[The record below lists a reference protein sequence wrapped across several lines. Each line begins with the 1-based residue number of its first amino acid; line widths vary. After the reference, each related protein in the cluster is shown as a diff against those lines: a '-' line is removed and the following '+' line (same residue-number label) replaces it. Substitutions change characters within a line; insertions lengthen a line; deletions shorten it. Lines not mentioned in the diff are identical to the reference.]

1 MPWIEQINPDTMQ
14 PQWAML
20 ETDPFDG
27 STYFSEVR
35 TTPPTGDNSNNTMLF
50 GSGGKAIE
58 LANQAAQQLGITVP
72 EWTKYAEGIISR
84 DNINGGKGWMLG
96 APDALVANS
105 LLRELSFDPQYASV
119 FNAMTPTQ
127 LQQIRNSSGPQGQGY
142 YDPSGQVWQQTT
154 AAGDA
159 REQALRAMEET
170 NGSTG
175 QWLGALG
182 PIAAFAGPSIL
193 SNLLGSGSG
202 ALSAIDAAQFGT
214 AAAPVSIGGGGSLAQ
229 LAQYADAG
237 KTLLDSGSFAN
248 EIAANAAPAPADAI
262 EALIN
267 ASNAAGTTA
276 TPAAA
281 GLGFASPEAYI
292 ASLNPAWAAIPAAAA
307 GAAVGG
313 AAAPSLGTLASGAG
327 LATTAA
333 GALGGDNTEIQ
344 DLLYPGDEASGV
356 TTPNTSGGD
365 PDLPGI
371 GQPGWES
378 LPGST
383 PYGTSTIPASLWS
396 RLLDGT
402 ASADEYMNLLG
413 KAAPGLLGAYASSQQ
428 NNALVDLARSQ
439 QEAENARYQ
448 DLVGRDERR
457 YQTAL
462 QRENEAIAKRDA
474 ALAEFRGYGAPYR
487 SRLSELSADPSS
499 FLSSAEVTTPVQ
511 QGTDI
516 MARALSA
523 KVGNPIG
530 SGGALQELQNYATNS
545 LFGRLGQEK
554 DRLAGFGGLSQF
566 NTSGAGI
573 PGLSTTLPTGTNSGS
588 GVGTGGGNQ
597 AETAALGSNAN
608 IYNSLGYGLDQVLN
622 PKTSLADLLKQYG
635 GGLSLV

>member
-14 PQWAML
+14 PQWAFQ
-20 ETDPFDG
+20 EYDPFTG
-27 STYFSEVR
+27 EYRWTEVR
-35 TTPPTGDNSNNTMLF
+35 NTPPTPEATARNDPNRWWEGQGATVGQMVNGPNGSEKLGLAVDPTTNTQVSNIPKSVADARGYVGWTDVLPKPFEGALF
-50 GSGGKAIE
+50 DDIGGNILLPGIAAAMGGLGGASSLSSLLGGGTTGTAGAGALTSLLSGG
-58 LANQAAQQLGITVP
+58 NPVTGAAM
-72 EWTKYAEGIISR
+72 
-84 DNINGGKGWMLG
+84 GGLR
-96 APDALVANS
+96 S
-105 LLRELSFDPQYASV
+105 LL
-119 FNAMTPTQ
+119 
-127 LQQIRNSSGPQGQGY
+127 
-142 YDPSGQVWQQTT
+142 
-154 AAGDA
+154 
-159 REQALRAMEET
+159 
-170 NGSTG
+170 
-175 QWLGALG
+175 
-182 PIAAFAGPSIL
+182 PIASGGQLPGGQAGFDLLNGMDMPDVVGGAFENPAAVAGWESGLPS
-193 SNLLGSGSG
+193 SVTG
-202 ALSAIDAAQFGT
+202 A
-214 AAAPVSIGGGGSLAQ
+214 
-229 LAQYADAG
+229 AD
-237 KTLLDSGSFAN
+237 
-248 EIAANAAPAPADAI
+248 PI
-262 EALIN
+262 EAIIN
-267 ASNAAGTTA
+267 MSEAAGTTA
-276 TPAAA
+276 TPAAQGFGFGGVEEALKSINPAWVGA
-281 GLGFASPEAYI
+281 GLG
-292 ASLNPAWAAIPAAAA
+292 AAAL
-307 GAAVGG
+307 
-313 AAAPSLGTLASGAG
+313 SQM
-327 LATTAA
+327 
-333 GALGGDNTEIQ
+333 GGDNTEIQ
-344 DLLYPGDEASGV
+344 DILNPGDEASGV

-428 NNALVDLARSQ
+428 NSGLVDLARSQ